1 MLADRNKIMSCKGT
15 ENTFCFENNK
25 KLSRNMDTM
34 MLLLE
39 I

>member
-1 MLADRNKIMSCKGT
+1 MPGARNKIMGYKGT

-25 KLSRNMDTM
+25 KLSRNTDTM